1 MQLSIP
7 WSSSVLLF
15 VIEVMVIVHSLKC
28 TVPFSFAV
36 PLNSLAVTHC
46 HSLSLVV
53 NLCYSLYH
61 SLSLF
66 VIVCHSLCHSLSLV
80 VILCHSMYTF
90 YKRSTVIA
98 RLPRTTQ
105 PIFPRLL
112 YFAVISVTSR
122 LVKQFM
128 KNPENIDH
136 IALGTVEWIN
146 CSIMKDRTIV
156 FLTFCFSFLS
166 DKR

>member
-1 MQLSIP
+1 MYCAVFIRCTTELTRC
-7 WSSSVLLF
+7 
-15 VIEVMVIVHSLKC
+15 HSLP
-28 TVPFSFAV
+28 VV
-36 PLNSLAVTHC
+36 VTRC
-46 HSLSLVV
+46 HSLSIFVIRCTTRCYLLSLVV
-53 NLCYSLYH
+53 MCCHSLHH

-146 CSIMKDRTIV
+146 CSIMKDGTIV